1 MTYTITL
8 CDSLFSDVLTSSIH
22 LEATTSGG
30 TVLCSQSN
38 GLVTGGYGATL
49 SFTPARQRFNIE
61 INTAATSFAPLV
73 LEDLNGNRHPQ
84 TINVV
89 LLTMPAGSSGTRPST
104 TAQLQQF
111 IRGQSWSD
119 EEKGAVYATMRTLS
133 YLKRRRLQKVSGV
146 YLNRKDIESVLDR
159 IGINPDLV
167 VV

>member
-1 MTYTITL
+1 
-8 CDSLFSDVLTSSIH
+8 
-22 LEATTSGG
+22 
-30 TVLCSQSN
+30 
-38 GLVTGGYGATL
+38 
-49 SFTPARQRFNIE
+49 
-61 INTAATSFAPLV
+61 
-73 LEDLNGNRHPQ
+73 
-84 TINVV
+84 
-89 LLTMPAGSSGTRPST
+89 MPAGSSGTRPST